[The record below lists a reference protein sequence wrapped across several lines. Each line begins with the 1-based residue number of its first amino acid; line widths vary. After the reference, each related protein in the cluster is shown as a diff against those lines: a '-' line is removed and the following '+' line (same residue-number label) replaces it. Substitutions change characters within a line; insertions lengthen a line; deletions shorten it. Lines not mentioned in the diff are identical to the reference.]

1 MIKLL
6 IALVCLCTPAM
17 AETLRIVDGDTLDLN
32 GTRFRIN
39 GIDAPEAGQKCKTA
53 SGKDWACGTA
63 ATDTLFALT
72 KGQKVTC
79 EKLAT
84 DSYGRSVA
92 RCYAGKTDL
101 ARAMVEQGMAWAFL
115 KFSDEYESVQTAAKT
130 AKIGIWRGA
139 AQPAWDFRAAKW
151 DVAKQVAPEGCPIK
165 GNITKNGKIYH
176 APWSP
181 WYNRTKINTAKGER
195 WFCDEAEAVKAGWR
209 APYWK

>member
-1 MIKLL
+1 MIKVL
-6 IALVCLCTPAM
+6 IALACLCTPAL
-17 AETLRIVDGDTLDLN
+17 ADDLRIIDGDTLDLN

-39 GIDAPEAGQKCKTA
+39 GIDAPEAGQKCKTER
-53 SGKDWACGTA
+53 GQDWACGTA
-63 ATDTLFALT
+63 ATDTLLALT
-72 KGQKVTC
+72 RGQTVTC
-79 EKLAT
+79 KKLAT

-92 RCYAGKTDL
+92 RCFAGKTDL

-130 AKIGIWRGA
+130 AKSGIWRGA

-151 DVAKQVAPEGCPIK
+151 EVAKQVAPEGCPIK

-195 WFCDEAEAVKAGWR
+195 WFCDEAEALNAGWR

>member
-1 MIKLL
+1 MIKVL
-6 IALVCLCTPAM
+6 IALACLCTPAL
-17 AETLRIVDGDTLDLN
+17 ADDLRIIDGDTLELN

-39 GIDAPEAGQKCKTA
+39 GIDAPEAGQKCKTEQ
-53 SGKDWACGTA
+53 GQDWACGTA
-63 ATDTLFALT
+63 ATDTLLALT
-72 KGQKVTC
+72 RGQTVTC
-79 EKLAT
+79 KELAT

-92 RCYAGKTDL
+92 RCFAGKTDL

-130 AKIGIWRGA
+130 AKSGIWRGT

-151 DVAKQVAPEGCPIK
+151 EVAKQVAPEGCPIK

-195 WFCDEAEAVKAGWR
+195 WFCDEAEALNAGWR